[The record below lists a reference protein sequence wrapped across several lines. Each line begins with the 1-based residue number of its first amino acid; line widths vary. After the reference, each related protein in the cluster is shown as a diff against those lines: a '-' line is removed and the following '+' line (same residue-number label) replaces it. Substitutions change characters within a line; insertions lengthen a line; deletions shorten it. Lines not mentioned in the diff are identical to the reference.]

1 MFKKTVSKE
10 ELQQALVVLR
20 EEIKKQ
26 LKDKDQEL
34 DKSLNKILSELE
46 FLKEK
51 NTSNK
56 NILVKLKISIIAI
69 TLLFSTGIVK
79 KLEAD
84 QIVSL
89 ITAIVKSIQ

>member
-10 ELQQALVVLR
+10 ELQQALIVLR
-20 EEIKKQ
+20 EEITKE
-26 LKDKDQEL
+26 LKNNDQEL
-34 DKSLNKILSELE
+34 DKSLKKILEELE
-46 FLKEK
+46 LLKEK
-51 NTSNK
+51 DSSNK
-56 NILVKLKISIIAI
+56 KILLKVKVSIVAI

-84 QIVSL
+84 QIVNI

>member
-1 MFKKTVSKE
+1 MFKKTVSKV
-10 ELQQALVVLR
+10 ELEQALVVLR
-20 EEIKKQ
+20 EEITKE
-26 LKDKDQEL
+26 LKDKDKEL
-34 DKSLNKILSELE
+34 DKSLNKILAELE

-51 NTSNK
+51 DTSNK

-84 QIVSL
+84 QIVSI

>member
-20 EEIKKQ
+20 EEITKQ
-26 LKDKDQEL
+26 LKDKDKEL
-34 DKSLNKILSELE
+34 DKSLNKILAELE

-56 NILVKLKISIIAI
+56 NILVKIKISIIAI

>member
-10 ELQQALVVLR
+10 ELQQALIIQR
-20 EEIKKQ
+20 EEITKE
-26 LKDKDQEL
+26 LKTKDQEL
-34 DKSLNKILSELE
+34 DKSLKKILEELD

-51 NTSNK
+51 DISNK
-56 NILVKLKISIIAI
+56 NILIKIKVSIIAI

-79 KLEAD
+79 ELESD
-84 QIVSL
+84 QIVSI

>member
-20 EEIKKQ
+20 EEITKQ

-34 DKSLNKILSELE
+34 DKSLNKILAELE

-51 NTSNK
+51 DTSNK

>member
-51 NTSNK
+51 YTSNK

>member
-20 EEIKKQ
+20 EEITKQ
-26 LKDKDQEL
+26 LKDKDHEL
-34 DKSLNKILSELE
+34 DKSLNKILAELE

-51 NTSNK
+51 DTSNK

>member
-20 EEIKKQ
+20 EEITKQ

-51 NTSNK
+51 YTSNK